1 MLLLVSSLALAGTW
15 DDVSTD
21 IHAKARVTAA
31 PESVTALVSDL
42 ARMKALV
49 PPDCVGRWDLGMRT
63 AGEGATSEVRY
74 DIGLMHRTL
83 PLVVSKVVPGKYV
96 DWDHPGKKG
105 FVTRW
110 ALAPDGD
117 GTMLDMTSYFAGPGW
132 PLRRYYHGVMKTE
145 WEGCQART
153 LEAIAATLGS
163 APTPGDGPKLPDMTV
178 PAVEGPLP
186 PTP

>member
-1 MLLLVSSLALAGTW
+1 MLLLLSSLALAGTW
-15 DDVSTD
+15 DNVSTD
-21 IHAKARVTAA
+21 IHARGRVTAS
-31 PESVTALVSDL
+31 PEAVTTLVSDL

-49 PPDCVGRWDLGMRT
+49 PADCVGRWEPGLRT
-63 AGEGATSEVRY
+63 SGEGATSEVRY

-83 PLVVSKVVPGKYV
+83 PLVVSKVVPGRYV

-110 ALAPDGD
+110 ALTPDGD
-117 GTMLDMTSYFAGPGW
+117 GTFLDMTSYFAGPGW
-132 PLRRYYHGVMKTE
+132 PLRRYYHGVMKPE

-153 LEAIAATLGS
+153 VAAIAASFGS
-163 APTPGDGPKLPDMTV
+163 APVTRPNDASPDPDRTV
-178 PAVEGPLP
+178 P

>member
-1 MLLLVSSLALAGTW
+1 MLLLLSSLALASTW
-15 DDVSTD
+15 DNVSTD
-21 IHAKARVTAA
+21 IHARGRVTAS
-31 PESVTALVSDL
+31 PEAVTTLVSDL

-49 PPDCVGRWDLGMRT
+49 PTDCVGRWEAGMRT

-83 PLVVSKVVPGKYV
+83 PLVVSKVVPGRYV

-110 ALAPDGD
+110 TLTPDGD
-117 GTMLDMTSYFAGPGW
+117 GTFLDMTSYFAGPGW
-132 PLRRYYHGVMKTE
+132 PLRRYYHGVMKPE
-145 WEGCQART
+145 WEGCQARMVA
-153 LEAIAATLGS
+153 AIAVSFDSVPA
-163 APTPGDGPKLPDMTV
+163 AGPKAAGQEPDRTM
-178 PAVEGPLP
+178 P